1 MASEKLKLLERAGA
15 KLETPENGIV
25 LWAKG
30 DFNDVDYLEQ
40 SWNFD
45 FEDIDL
51 VMWLLKYY
59 TELLDVKHWEESL
72 TGWDLKLFSEFTP
85 KVYDSCMSLNVHT
98 IEEFHIYVY
107 VDGIC
112 KELKYEDCDV
122 LDSKTLCEKYI
133 EDYDDEYDEEDYYD
147 DDYGDEDYDD

>member
-1 MASEKLKLLERAGA
+1 MVSKKLKLFKRAGA

-30 DFNDVDYLEQ
+30 DFNDSDTLEQ

-59 TELLDVKHWEESL
+59 TELLDVENWKEEL
-72 TGWDLKLFSEFTP
+72 KGYDYKLFGKYTP
-85 KVYDSCMSLNVHT
+85 KVYDTCISLYVHT

-112 KELKYEDCDV
+112 KELKYEGCDV
-122 LDSKTLCEKYI
+122 SDSKILCEKYI
-133 EDYDDEYDEEDYYD
+133 EDYDDEDYD
-147 DDYGDEDYDD
+147 DEDYND